1 MCAQSLS
8 RPFSRRDFL
17 RTVGLTGSALLVA
30 ACIPAQPGA
39 GSAAPAADSTATD
52 LDLTNADAVGKAL
65 EAEGAEVS
73 ISSWG
78 WSGLP
83 ETHFIPKFAEHTKAK
98 YGVAVKLN
106 WVTGVFDNALRE
118 LPVAGKTV
126 KDIGLDVIDKEEES
140 FDAAM
145 ALEWYEPINLPAY
158 APLLPNL
165 EDTEHAYLFRGPE
178 QDGVDIYGAVYQ
190 GYEWLQAILR
200 KDKVDVSRYQDW
212 TDLADPELRGK
223 MIDYAFNDS
232 RGHYVFGGFVNELV
246 NQGKVPGT
254 LWSEEAWEGALQWW
268 KDNAMEEQI
277 LKWGDIGNDP
287 DMRLK
292 LQSGEAY
299 AGCTWGVYTRE
310 LLGTDWNKRD
320 DVLAP
325 FYPKSG
331 ILSDR
336 ETLSAVRGAAHPVAA
351 RVLINWM
358 LSTEVNTAGWYKE
371 APDAEAI
378 NHWNVTESQFL
389 VAYAGGCRAETRKLI
404 PDWAKAYHPE
414 DPGSLIVKVD
424 WPWYNQHAEWISK
437 SYERIVLG
445 NG

>member
-1 MCAQSLS
+1 MNQQRS
-8 RPFSRRDFL
+8 SRRAFL
-17 RTVGLTGSALLVA
+17 KAAGASGALAFLA
-30 ACIPAQPGA
+30 ACMPVAPGSE
-39 GSAAPAADSTATD
+39 GAPAAADQPITD
-52 LDLTNADAVGKAL
+52 LDLTSPQEVGKAL

-83 ETHFIPKFAEHTKAK
+83 ETHFVPKFAEHTEKL

-118 LPVAGKTV
+118 LPVAGKTIA
-126 KDIGLDVIDKEEES
+126 DLNLDVIDKEEES

-145 ALEWYEPINLPAY
+145 ALNWYEPINY
-158 APLLPNL
+158 AQYMPLLPNL
-165 EDTEHAYLFRGPE
+165 TDVEEAYLFRGPAE
-178 QDGVDIYGAVYQ
+178 NDADIYGAVYQ

-212 TDLADPELRGK
+212 TDLADPELRDK
-223 MIDYAFNDS
+223 VIDYPFNDS

-246 NQGKVPGT
+246 NKGEVPGT
-254 LWSEEAWEGALQWW
+254 LWSQEAWEGALNWW
-268 KDNAMEEQI
+268 KDNSMEEQI
-277 LKWGDIGNDP
+277 HKWGDLGNDP
-287 DMRLK
+287 TLRLM
-292 LQSGEAY
+292 LQSGEAW

-310 LLGTDWNKRD
+310 LLGTDWNQRD

-336 ETLSAVRGAAHPVAA
+336 ETMSAVRGAAHPVAG
-351 RVLINWM
+351 RILINWM

-371 APDAEAI
+371 TPDGEAI
-378 NHWNVTESQFL
+378 NHWNVTEAQFL
-389 VAYAGGCRAETRKLI
+389 VAYAGGCRAETRQLI

-424 WPWYNQHAEWISK
+424 WPWYNQNAEWISK
-437 SYERIVLG
+437 TYEKVVLG
-445 NG
+445 L

>member
-1 MCAQSLS
+1 MRASTLT
-8 RPFSRRDFL
+8 RRDFL
-17 RTVGLTGSALLVA
+17 RMAGLTSGALVVA
-30 ACIPAQPGA
+30 ACAPIGPGSS
-39 GSAAPAADSTATD
+39 GAPAADSAPTD
-52 LDLTNADAVGKAL
+52 LDLSDAKAVGKAL

-78 WSGLP
+78 FSGLP
-83 ETHFIPKFAEHTKAK
+83 ETHFVPRFAELTKQM

-126 KDIGLDVIDKEEES
+126 KDIGLDVVDKEEES

-145 ALEWYEPINLPAY
+145 ALQWYEPINRDPY
-158 APLLPNL
+158 KSLLPNL
-165 EDTEHAYLFRGPE
+165 TDVEQPYLFRGAE
-178 QDGVDIYGAVYQ
+178 ENGGDVYGAVYQ

-200 KDKVDVSRYQDW
+200 KDKVDVANYADW
-212 TDLADPELRGK
+212 TDLADPELRARI
-223 MIDYAFNDS
+223 IDYPFNDS

-246 NQGKVPGT
+246 NKGEVPGT
-254 LWSEEAWEGALQWW
+254 LWSQEAWEGALQWW
-268 KDNAMEEQI
+268 KENSMDQQI

-287 DMRLK
+287 AMRLM

-310 LLGTDWNKRD
+310 LLGTDWNKAE

-331 ILSDR
+331 ILADR
-336 ETLSAVRGAAHPVAA
+336 ETMSAVRGAAHPVAA

-358 LSTEVNTAGWYKE
+358 LSTEFNTAGWYKE
-371 APDAEAI
+371 TPDGEAI
-378 NHWNVTESQFL
+378 NHWNVTEAQFL
-389 VAYAGGCRAETRKLI
+389 VTYCGGVRPEHRQLI

-414 DPGSLIVKVD
+414 DPGSLIVKID
-424 WPWYNQHAEWISK
+424 WPWYNQNAEWISK

-445 NG
+445 